1 MFGSCLLGNGLFH
14 LVVAGETVSLVG
26 FHKAEEGA
34 EGSGFGHD
42 PFDHAREGLVPTLFP
57 GLQPGVSGLIQ
68 GDGLHLFVYTRVG
81 A

>member
-42 PFDHAREGLVPTLFP
+42 PFDNAGEGLVPTLFP

-68 GDGLHLFVYTRVG
+68 SDGLHFFVYTRVG

>member
-14 LVVAGETVSLVG
+14 LVVAGETVGLVG

-34 EGSGFGHD
+34 EGAGFGHD
-42 PFDHAREGLVPTLFP
+42 PFATLEKDSFP
-57 GLQPGVSGLIQ
+57 P
-68 GDGLHLFVYTRVG
+68 LFQAFRR